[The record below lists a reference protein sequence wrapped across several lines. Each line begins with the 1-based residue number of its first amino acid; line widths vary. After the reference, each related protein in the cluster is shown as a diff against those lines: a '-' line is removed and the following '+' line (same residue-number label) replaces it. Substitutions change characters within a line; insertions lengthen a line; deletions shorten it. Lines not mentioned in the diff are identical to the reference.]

1 MASRNGSPKPL
12 ATEPKAEPKFNP
24 GRVLGVDP
32 GLGTTG
38 YAVMDCTSGLGGPMG
53 RLIEAGVLR
62 PKSTPGAD
70 SDGRLVD
77 LHQGILEIIDEY
89 KPQFL
94 AVENIHSHT
103 KHPRTAILM
112 AHARGVILL
121 AAQLRDVQVRGY
133 APTQIKKIL
142 TGSGRA
148 PKEQMQQAVKIQL
161 NLVELPEPH
170 DMADA
175 CAVALCH
182 LALDRVESLVGLTRP
197 RLMN

>member
-1 MASRNGSPKPL
+1 MASRNGNPKS
-12 ATEPKAEPKFNP
+12 ATPCPPEELVFFP

-38 YAVMDCTSGLGGPMG
+38 YAVMDTAKGMAGPMG
-53 RLIEAGVLR
+53 CLVEAGVLR
-62 PKSTPGAD
+62 PKAHEAGEA
-70 SDGRLVD
+70 DGRLAE
-77 LHQGILEIIDEY
+77 LHRGILEILDEY

-94 AVENIHSHT
+94 AVEKVHAHAA
-103 KHPRTAILM
+103 HPRTAILM

-121 AAQLRDVQVRGY
+121 AAQLRSVQVRGY
-133 APTQIKKIL
+133 AATQVKKIL

-161 NLVELPEPH
+161 NLTEDPEPH
-170 DMADA
+170 DLADA

-182 LALDRVESLVGLTRP
+182 LALERTELLGGLARP

>member
-1 MASRNGSPKPL
+1 MPPRNGL
-12 ATEPKAEPKFNP
+12 PKASNPVSETKLDLVP

-38 YAVMDCTSGLGGPMG
+38 YSVMDSTNGLGGPMG

-62 PKSTPGAD
+62 PKSNPD
-70 SDGRLVD
+70 SDSDSRLVD

-94 AVENIHSHT
+94 AVERIHSHT

-121 AAQLRDVQVRGY
+121 AAQLRLVQVRGY
-133 APTQIKKIL
+133 APTQIKKTL

-161 NLVELPEPH
+161 GLIENPEPH

-182 LALDRVESLVGLTRP
+182 LAHERAELIGGLVRP
-197 RLMN
+197 RLLN

>member
-1 MASRNGSPKPL
+1 MPN
-12 ATEPKAEPKFNP
+12 FFP

-38 YAVMDCTSGLGGPMG
+38 YAVMDTATGMAGPMG

-62 PKSTPGAD
+62 PKAHEAGEA
-70 SDGRLVD
+70 DGRLAE
-77 LHQGILEIIDEY
+77 LHRGILEILDEY

-94 AVENIHSHT
+94 AVEKVHAHAA
-103 KHPRTAILM
+103 HPRTAILM

-121 AAQLRDVQVRGY
+121 AAQLRSVQVRGY
-133 APTQIKKIL
+133 AATQVKKIL

-161 NLVELPEPH
+161 SLTEDPEPH
-170 DMADA
+170 DLADA

-182 LALDRVESLVGLTRP
+182 LALERTELLGGLGRP

>member
-1 MASRNGSPKPL
+1 MPAKSSPLKVVQSEVPN
-12 ATEPKAEPKFNP
+12 FFP

-38 YAVMDCTSGLGGPMG
+38 YAVMDTSTGMAGPMG

-62 PKSTPGAD
+62 PKAHESGEA
-70 SDGRLVD
+70 DGRLAE
-77 LHQGILEIIDEY
+77 LHRGILEILDEY
-89 KPQFL
+89 KPEFL
-94 AVENIHSHT
+94 AVEKVHAHAA
-103 KHPRTAILM
+103 HPRTAILM

-121 AAQLRDVQVRGY
+121 AAQLRSVQVRGY
-133 APTQIKKIL
+133 AATQVKKIL

-161 NLVELPEPH
+161 NLTEDPEPH
-170 DMADA
+170 DLADA

-182 LALDRVESLVGLTRP
+182 LALQRTELLGGLGRP